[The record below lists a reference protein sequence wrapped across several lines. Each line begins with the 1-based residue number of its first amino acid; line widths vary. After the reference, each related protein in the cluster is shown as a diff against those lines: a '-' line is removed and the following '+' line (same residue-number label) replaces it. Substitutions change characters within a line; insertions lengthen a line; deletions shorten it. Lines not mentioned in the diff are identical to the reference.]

1 MKRRYMFAI
10 VMVVVLLL
18 VTAVSALA
26 EPTPPVQAQHV
37 PTIRI
42 GAARGAIVQ
51 DRAAAHNFVRPAP
64 EEMPTFTVMPGTTV
78 RMMAGAS
85 GLWLGESGGT
95 LSADLEVYSVDE
107 QGAMTLLDDDHV
119 SDTKDGP
126 AFEQHPLGVSVSF
139 YQPGEVHL
147 LVRLTA
153 TAEPNE
159 GEPAQDV
166 DELEANVVVFDPST
180 FGSISGQ
187 VTANDSGDP
196 LEGLRVIAGNRELR
210 IRRTARADAEGK
222 YTLEGLPAGDYIVG
236 VQAKGTAYLGE
247 VYDNVHS
254 PDEATPVT
262 VTEGADT
269 PGIDFGLDRGA
280 QISGTVTDQ
289 ETGEPLAGIPIMVRP
304 VSPAEG
310 AGGTPSV
317 PAITPQGHQPVPGL
331 QSRQG
336 SPAAQG
342 TANRQ
347 HRRPHP
353 AAVTDEEG
361 HYTIQRLRAGEYM
374 VAAAGVRQGY
384 GVEFWQEAPT
394 PKEATP
400 VIVEEVGQ
408 SVPNIDFT
416 LEPQSP

>member
-1 MKRRYMFAI
+1 MKRRYTFVLI
-10 VMVVVLLL
+10 VVVALLL
-18 VTAVSALA
+18 AASVPALA
-26 EPTPPVQAQHV
+26 EPADPPQAQQGRAV
-37 PTIRI
+37 RI

-51 DRAAAHNFVRPAP
+51 GQAAAHNFVRPAP
-64 EEMPTFTVMPGTTV
+64 EEMPTFTVMPGATMRV
-78 RMMAGAS
+78 MAGAS
-85 GLWLGESGGT
+85 GLWLGEPGGT

-107 QGAMTLLDDDHV
+107 QGAMTLLDDAHV
-119 SDTKDGP
+119 SDTKEGP

-139 YQPGEVHL
+139 YHPGEVHL

-187 VTANDSGDP
+187 VTASDSSDP
-196 LEGLRVIAGNRELR
+196 LEGLRVIAGSREMR
-210 IRRTARADAEGK
+210 IRRAARTDADGN
-222 YTLEGLPAGDYIVG
+222 YTLEGLPPGDYIVG

-254 PDEATPVT
+254 PDDATPVT
-262 VTEGADT
+262 VTASTGTA
-269 PGIDFGLDRGA
+269 GIDFGLDRGA
-280 QISGTVTDQ
+280 EVSGVVTDQ
-289 ETGEPLAGIPIMVRP
+289 ETGNPLAGIPIMVRP

-310 AGGTPSV
+310 AGSS
-317 PAITPQGHQPVPGL
+317 PAPAAPE
-331 QSRQG
+331 RQG
-336 SPAAQG
+336 RQESPGKPGPSDGQ
-342 TANRQ
+342 Q
-347 HRRPHP
+347 RRPHP
-353 AAVTDEEG
+353 AAVTADDG
-361 HYTIQRLRAGEYM
+361 TYTVQGLPAGEYT

-384 GVEFWQEAPT
+384 AVEFWQEAPT
-394 PKEATP
+394 PEEATP
-400 VIVEEVGQ
+400 VIVEEAGQ